1 MCIFFS
7 SLLLA
12 TLLFSVLIELVYL
25 VLCYAFTFFL
35 FLKLLPGLF
44 SDGCHFENQRCL
56 RNDLCQTKSSISLF
70 PAWSSEP
77 LPGCGWFWLLSVS
90 VFPSHYSRFL
100 SFFFFFRLISILYD
114 YCQILASL
122 WAPPCSNFWYE
133 MCQNVDLW
141 IVDSYLSF
149 TGNITLVSLLCHCH
163 WVYYSSYC

>member
-1 MCIFFS
+1 MTYVRPNHRYLS
-7 SLLLA
+7 SLLGQVNHYLA
-12 TLLFSVLIELVYL
+12 VDDFG
-25 VLCYAFTFFL
+25 FF
-35 FLKLLPGLF
+35 
-44 SDGCHFENQRCL
+44 Q
-56 RNDLCQTKSSISLF
+56 SLF
-70 PAWSSEP
+70 FHHTIPDFSA
-77 LPGCGWFWLLSVS
+77 
-90 VFPSHYSRFL
+90 
-100 SFFFFFRLISILYD
+100 FFFFFRLISILYD

>member
-44 SDGCHFENQRCL
+44 SDGCHFKNQRCL

-100 SFFFFFRLISILYD
+100 SFFFFSDWSPSCMTTARSWLHCGLLPALTSGMRCVKMLTSGSLTPTCHSLGIS
-114 YCQILASL
+114 
-122 WAPPCSNFWYE
+122 
-133 MCQNVDLW
+133 
-141 IVDSYLSF
+141 
-149 TGNITLVSLLCHCH
+149 H
-163 WVYYSSYC
+163 